1 MDQHMMQ
8 VLITGGAGFIGTNLA
23 RRLVHEGCQVTLFDN
38 FNPQIHGD
46 QRRLPDDLDGQVRL
60 IVGDVRDRQVVRQA
74 LNGQEVVVH
83 LAAETGTGQSMY
95 EVERYTSVNI
105 GGTAT
110 LVDSWVND
118 PHSHVRKIVLAS
130 SRAVYGEG
138 KYQCS
143 SCSVVYPAMRQAED
157 LGAGQFEPL
166 CPRCGAVCHSLPTDE
181 DSPLQASSL
190 YGLTKQAQEQML
202 LLFARSLGQSAFILR
217 YQNVYGPGQS
227 MKNPYTGIL
236 TIFANQARAGQ
247 PIRIFEDGQESRDFI
262 YIEDAVE
269 ATWRCIRPETTG
281 IEIINVGSGESVTVS
296 DVARQVVRYFGDRS
310 EVSITGEF
318 RLGDIRHS
326 LADLTRARQRLGF
339 TPRWTFAEGVK
350 EFLRWADAQA
360 VGPIPYEQ
368 SLAEMRARGLMHG

>member
-1 MDQHMMQ
+1 MTNRIS
-8 VLITGGAGFIGTNLA
+8 ITGGAGFIGTHLA
-23 RRLVHEGCQVTLFDN
+23 RRLVREGYQVTILDN
-38 FNPQIHGD
+38 FSPQVHGSR
-46 QRRLPDDLDGQVRL
+46 RRLPADLEEHVRL
-60 IVGDVRDRQVVRQA
+60 IVGDVRDRETVRQA
-74 LNGQEVVVH
+74 LEGQAVVVH

-95 EVERYTSVNI
+95 EVERYERVNI
-105 GGTAT
+105 GGTAI
-110 LVDSWVND
+110 LMDCLVND

-138 KYQCS
+138 KYHCS
-143 SCSVVYPAMRQAED
+143 TCGVVYPAMRRAED
-157 LGAGQFEPL
+157 LSAGQLEPL
-166 CPRCGAVCHSLPTDE
+166 CPQCGQVCHALPTDE
-181 DSPLQASSL
+181 DSPLHPSSL
-190 YGLTKQAQEQML
+190 YGLTKQVQEQML

-247 PIRIFEDGQESRDFI
+247 PIRIFEDGQESRDFV

-269 ATWRCIRPETTG
+269 ATWRCIRPEATG
-281 IEIINVGSGESVTVS
+281 VEIINVGSGKSVTVS
-296 DVARQVVRYFGDRS
+296 EVARQVVGYFGSRS

-360 VGPIPYEQ
+360 VGPILYEQ
-368 SLAEMRARGLMHG
+368 SLAELRARGLMNG